1 MLPSHLTCPGQWL
14 DWSDQRGLPWL
25 VRQQEATG
33 NGARPWLIT
42 DDDREQGL
50 LACADAIE
58 ALDAIAALLP
68 EGADILPPAL
78 ITSWVGQQI
87 LQSEPR
93 RFSRIRLGSRKA
105 VFVQVRA
112 ALEGAQPARER
123 DGNLDQLFAAILAN
137 PHDDDAR
144 LVFADALGATDA
156 DAAEFIV
163 TQVERRRVQRASS
176 PLDPA
181 RFHRE
186 QALLKQYGQLWSN
199 GIGHHA
205 SAYEFR
211 GGFVE
216 CIEIDAA
223 VLVRDAELI
232 FARAPI
238 RHLILTGRDRAQ
250 EALRLPH
257 LRHLVALELRTWEGF
272 EAFKS
277 PLPSLRVLDLRRLAD
292 PRRVPDGVPSS
303 VRVLF
308 PGQPAPDLAML

>member
-33 NGARPWLIT
+33 NGARPWLIS

-68 EGADILPPAL
+68 EGADVLPPAR

-87 LQSEPR
+87 MQSEPR
-93 RFSRIRLGSRKA
+93 RFSRIRLGTRKA
-105 VFVQVRA
+105 VFEGVRKALVA
-112 ALEGAQPARER
+112 AQQKRER
-123 DGNLDQLFAAILAN
+123 DVNLDQLFANILAK

-163 TQVERRRVQRASS
+163 TQIERRRVLRAGGSE
-176 PLDPA
+176 DPA
-181 RFHRE
+181 RLARE
-186 QALLKQYGQLWSN
+186 ADLLTRYGHLWSN

-205 SAYEFR
+205 SRYEFR

-216 CIEIDAA
+216 CIELDAST
-223 VLVRDAELI
+223 LVRDAALI

-238 RHLILTGRDRAQ
+238 RHLILTGRERVID
-250 EALRLPH
+250 ALRLPQ
-257 LRHLVALELRTWEGF
+257 LEHLVALELLTWDAFDALGEG
-272 EAFKS
+272 
-277 PLPSLRVLDLRRLAD
+277 PPSLRVLDLRRLPSARRAPERL
-292 PRRVPDGVPSS
+292 PRTVQV
-303 VRVLF
+303 VL
-308 PGQPAPDLAML
+308 PGQPAPSFATL